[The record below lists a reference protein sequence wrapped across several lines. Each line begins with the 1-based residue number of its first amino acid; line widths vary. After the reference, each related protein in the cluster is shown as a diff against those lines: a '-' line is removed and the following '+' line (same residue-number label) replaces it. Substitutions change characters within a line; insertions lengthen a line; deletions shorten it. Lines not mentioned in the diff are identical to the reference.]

1 MNLVSF
7 MITILSDT
15 KPLEQ
20 NKLVITTSEV
30 EVEIACEGSINRH
43 QVAVGRSVRPG
54 GGTYHAFCIS
64 V

>member
-20 NKLVITTSEV
+20 HKLVITTSEV
-30 EVEIACEGSINRH
+30 EVEIACEGSINLH

-54 GGTYHAFCIS
+54 GGAYHALCIT